1 MSGGRDGIV
10 TFLLAELA
18 GPVGEVG
25 DLDADLFEL
34 GLDSID
40 SVELTGSIERHFGIE
55 IDPALPFECRTVNA
69 LADHLL
75 ATLP

>member
-1 MSGGRDGIV
+1 MRRDEIV
-10 TFLLAELA
+10 AFLLAQLA
-18 GPVGEVG
+18 GPVGTVE

-40 SVELTGSIERHFGIE
+40 SVELTGAIETRFGIE
-55 IDPALPFECRTVNA
+55 VDPALTFEHRSVNA

>member
-1 MSGGRDGIV
+1 MSGRRDGIV
-10 TFLLAELA
+10 AFLLAELA
-18 GPVGEVG
+18 GPIGDID

-40 SVELTGSIERHFGIE
+40 SVELTGAIEARFGIE
-55 IDPALPFECRTVNA
+55 VDPALTFEHRSVNA
-69 LADHLL
+69 LANYLI